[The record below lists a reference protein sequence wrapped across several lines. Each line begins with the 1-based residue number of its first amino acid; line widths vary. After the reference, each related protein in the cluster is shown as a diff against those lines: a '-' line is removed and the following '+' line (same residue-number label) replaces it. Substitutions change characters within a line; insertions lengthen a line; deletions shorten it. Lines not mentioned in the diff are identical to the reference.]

1 MKKYFCL
8 LGTLLLVGC
17 SSQNRTPEPTTAA
30 PQIVESDITQEEST
44 VLPTASESVS
54 ETASIPDKDGL
65 LDKVVD
71 VLIEL
76 NATDASIDSWER
88 HLDASE
94 PNMKA
99 IYSLPDGKK
108 FVVDCYYN
116 DLTKHWMIPDVYNLD
131 NPDITY
137 YVYGHDDYYDIYDLR
152 TDELIKESKR
162 AFDESEFMSE
172 AESLF
177 ESISDEG
184 NAKLESIAE
193 KYKTN

>member
-30 PQIVESDITQEEST
+30 PQIVESDIVQEEST
-44 VLPTASESVS
+44 APPTASGSVS
-54 ETASIPDKDGL
+54 ETAGIPDKDGL

-76 NATDASIDSWER
+76 DATDASIDSWER

-116 DLTKHWMIPDVYNLD
+116 DLTKRWMIPDVYNLD
-131 NPDITY
+131 NPDILY
-137 YVYGHDDYYDIYDLR
+137 YAIDGGDYSDVYDLR
-152 TDELIKESKR
+152 TDKLVQESKR
-162 AFDESEFMSE
+162 SFNESEFMSE
-172 AESLF
+172 AESRF

-184 NAKLESIAE
+184 NAELESIAE
-193 KYKTN
+193 KYKTK

>member
-1 MKKYFCL
+1 MKKYFYL
-8 LGTLLLVGC
+8 LGALLLAGC
-17 SSQNRTPEPTTAA
+17 SGQNKTIESTTVTELQTEAAQTEPATVIAS
-30 PQIVESDITQEEST
+30 VESPSG
-44 VLPTASESVS
+44 
-54 ETASIPDKDGL
+54 TASIPDKDGL

-76 NATDASIDSWER
+76 DATDASIESWEQ
-88 HLDASE
+88 HLDESE

-131 NPDITY
+131 NPDILY
-137 YVYGHDDYYDIYDLR
+137 YAIDGGDYSDVYDLR
-152 TDELIKESKR
+152 TDKLIQESKR
-162 AFDESEFMSE
+162 AFNESEFMSE
-172 AESLF
+172 AESRF

-184 NAKLESIAE
+184 DAKLESIVE
-193 KYKTN
+193 KYKTK

>member
-1 MKKYFCL
+1 MKKYFYL
-8 LGTLLLVGC
+8 LGALLLAGC

-30 PQIVESDITQEEST
+30 PQIVESDIVQEEST

-54 ETASIPDKDGL
+54 ETASIPDKDEL

-76 NATDASIDSWER
+76 NATDASFDSWER

-99 IYSLPDGKK
+99 IYSLPGGKK

-116 DLTKHWMIPDVYNLD
+116 DLTKRWMIPDVYNLD
-131 NPDITY
+131 NPDILY
-137 YVYGHDDYYDIYDLR
+137 YAIDGGDYSDVYDLR
-152 TDELIKESKR
+152 TDKLVQESKR
-162 AFDESEFMSE
+162 AFNESEFMSE
-172 AESLF
+172 AESRF

-184 NAKLESIAE
+184 NTELESIAE
-193 KYKTN
+193 KYKTK